1 MNYFLILEYE
11 YAIVGIYIY
20 NVKDNQKL
28 KNNKVIKHDVH
39 I

>member
-11 YAIVGIYIY
+11 YVIVGIYIY